1 MFVHW
6 SVRRSWGTADAEGSD
21 DTAMGDK
28 GQKRAPLAG
37 LMRRSCAHQNP
48 RGKISPVA
56 RPAHRRRARRRHWA
70 ALSHKGRKSGQGDI
84 PSPRP
89 PHMSCWGIYGR
100 ASKPAKT
107 ISLALRVVKST
118 PSRKATKAPSTRTSV
133 PPSSPSAKVTSL
145 ASPQTTRISSSLS

>member
-6 SVRRSWGTADAEGSD
+6 SVRRSWGTADAKGSD
-21 DTAMGDK
+21 DPAMGDRGAK
-28 GQKRAPLAG
+28 AA
-37 LMRRSCAHQNP
+37 RRWPVWCGVVVSTKTQGA
-48 RGKISPVA
+48 RLSPVA
-56 RPAHRRRARRRHWA
+56 RLHRRRARPRHWA
-70 ALSHKGRKSGQGDI
+70 AQNLKGRKSGQGDI

-89 PHMSCWGIYGR
+89 PHMSCRGIYGR